1 MLNTFTI
8 GVMFD
13 RYVENIICRSFMF
26 YQTRE
31 VKMRSQKARS
41 LSEFSAETAYTS
53 EFSNYQFEII
63 KNDPSK

>member
-1 MLNTFTI
+1 
-8 GVMFD
+8 
-13 RYVENIICRSFMF
+13 MF